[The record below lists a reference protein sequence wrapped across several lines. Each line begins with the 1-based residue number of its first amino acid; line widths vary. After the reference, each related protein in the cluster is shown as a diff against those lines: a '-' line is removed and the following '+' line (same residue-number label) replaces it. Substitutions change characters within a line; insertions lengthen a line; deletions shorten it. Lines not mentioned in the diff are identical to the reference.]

1 MTFLPTLLSTLPRLE
16 WGWTT
21 DGKRVQIWVWPKG
34 HPLAMAGD
42 VSDLE
47 APGSLARGSAPRAAD
62 VLPPQDTKQRKVQKD
77 TK

>member
-16 WGWTT
+16 WIWTR

-34 HPLAMAGD
+34 HPLAMAGGG
-42 VSDLE
+42 SDLE
-47 APGSLARGSAPRAAD
+47 TTGSLARGSAPRAAEGA
-62 VLPPQDTKQRKVQKD
+62 PSQDTKQLNSQKD